1 MLMFI
6 NSEKDRNKSTVCR
19 EIKLQDCKLRN
30 QRARITMLIVTI
42 RLICRWKLENR
53 NKFCYFWGNIS
64 EIQ

>member
-30 QRARITMLIVTI
+30 QRGRITMLIVTI
-42 RLICRWKLENR
+42 RLICRWKLESR